1 MLNELSVSILIRVPI
16 CDNEQKSYITKEM
29 EEILKRRV
37 LVALHS
43 MQLLLL
49 LQPIERLANALAD
62 AYAEQKV
69 LLDRLL

>member
-1 MLNELSVSILIRVPI
+1 MLNELSVSILIRVPT
-16 CDNEQKSYITKEM
+16 CDSEQKSYITKEM

-37 LVALHS
+37 LVVLHLV
-43 MQLLLL
+43 QLLPLTQL
-49 LQPIERLANALAD
+49 TERLANAPAD